1 MEQSNIDIKS
11 SYSDRI
17 VKEMMLEIMKKYDTD
32 GNKLID
38 HDEFSA
44 IVTDSDVD
52 MFFSLYR

>member
-1 MEQSNIDIKS
+1 
-11 SYSDRI
+11 
-17 VKEMMLEIMKKYDTD
+17 MMEIMKKYDTD

-52 MFFSLYR
+52 MFFSIYR